1 MLLAYW
7 LAGIS
12 NRFSLLLLTTL
23 VSLLSVL
30 AGESFGIL
38 VGASLD
44 DMGRAMMTTITVI
57 ALTMML
63 LGGFYVDNVPGFV
76 SWAKY
81 ISLFKY
87 AFDASRE
94 LVFDRDVPCDGS
106 GYLPA
111 LYYPGQE
118 AVPVE
123 EI

>member
-1 MLLAYW
+1 
-7 LAGIS
+7 
-12 NRFSLLLLTTL
+12 
-23 VSLLSVL
+23 L